1 MDLLKVNK
9 MEAKEL
15 RIGNYYEWTENVEEK
30 DAFLQID
37 DFHSLLAIGEN
48 FQYFKPI
55 PLTEEWLLKFGFDN
69 RLLKKIGDSDL
80 YLQGDNADSL
90 KEYGVYLSTDIGD
103 GLCSEPNTFIEG
115 FFYVHQLQ
123 NLYFALTQTELKIK

>member
-1 MDLLKVNK
+1 

>member
-15 RIGNYYEWTENVEEK
+15 RIGNYYEWTENVEK

>member
-1 MDLLKVNK
+1 MKN
-9 MEAKEL
+9 EL
-15 RIGNYYEWTENVEEK
+15 RIGNYVLSDGIRVEVDGLGIGYEITTT
-30 DAFLQID
+30 A
-37 DFHSLLAIGEN
+37 N
-48 FQYFKPI
+48 FEGSCNGKIEPI
-55 PLTEEWLLKFGFDN
+55 PLTEEWLVKFGFDN

>member
-30 DAFLQID
+30 DAFLQVD
-37 DFHSLLAIGEN
+37 DFYSLLAIGEN